1 MACTTIDWS
10 TFTFVAGSGQTLVT
24 PISLTGVNGDAVF
37 NEATHQIEYTVGALP
52 FHRTCEVE
60 AIRWKV
66 SDQDGNVSN
75 EAVWMIDYEAIT
87 APVATADNLTI
98 AAGAISTLDAA
109 ANDTGDINL
118 STYEIVTAPTKVTV
132 TNNFDGTFQVYA
144 PEDAEGADSF
154 TYRFYDPNGIV
165 SNTATVSI
173 TVQNAGTGTSSTI
186 CGVAEVDLTSF
197 LDGSVTAGGSWT
209 ASLSNPSSPSIAVP
223 ISVDFSAAGAG
234 VYQFTYTI
242 GSSSATITLTLLDYS
257 VTINSVSTPTSNPI
271 AGSITSLVTF
281 TTIGVNNV
289 NNIEIEVDVKGG
301 TSFDYYPP
309 DTWDATTGIGTVT
322 IEYADGAGTYDIT
335 VNAVDTCGDT
345 QTDSWATV
353 TIVP

>member
-1 MACTTIDWS
+1 MACTNIDWS
-10 TFTFVAGSGQTLVT
+10 TFTFVAGTSQTLVS
-24 PISLTGVNGDAVF
+24 PIELTGVNGTALF
-37 NEATHQIEYTVGALP
+37 IEATRQIEYEVG
-52 FHRTCEVE
+52 TQNCDVE

-66 SDQDGNVSN
+66 SDADGNVSN

-186 CGVAEVDLTSF
+186 CGVAGVDLTSF

-223 ISVDFSAAGAG
+223 TSVDFSAAGAG